1 MDNIISKPR
10 FNALLIK
17 CSLVKSN
24 FIALQIIKLITLLCF
39 SFYASLTMAMDV
51 SSSFSRRLEPIL
63 ALYQAEQWQQ
73 ALHQSTQLQPKSE
86 VEKAW
91 LAQLQASIAINLQQP
106 EKAYNY
112 LQQALSYTQWPANQ
126 KAQLL
131 RLRGDIATQ
140 QSRWKSAI
148 EDYQAV
154 LLLIPVKESEQ
165 RNDITLRLASS
176 FYYNQQYQQA
186 LNLSDQLLQKSWQ
199 KPAALIRLSALS
211 ALHRYRLAAQEAERF
226 ITIEPQESRWWQ
238 QAISLNLSAKQGDRA
253 LALLQTAID
262 KQILNEHETRQQLTR
277 LYAWQG
283 LPYRGAILLDS
294 ALQKG
299 MMQASIENQ
308 RLLAQLWENAREYER
323 AIVSWTEIA
332 LSFSDSTARVR
343 AIELLLLQG
352 DTQSAL
358 NLLQHKNLPPL
369 ALNESLNKLKAQFIQ
384 TLIWQQNYSQALM
397 FAQQLESQPQWQTRA
412 KQWIRYIE
420 TATGSPIEV

>member
-140 QSRWKSAI
+140 QSRWKFAI